1 MAIEPIIFTAVGD
14 PAAVVAIA
22 GQQLANLGYTIT
34 LGADRW
40 SGEAE
45 VGSKV
50 GRVLAGGF
58 VRRMKVTYAVT
69 QGYTDGQWVLTI
81 SPGMSGMGGGA
92 LGVSKS
98 KKEMTSIYESVAE
111 ALARHGHVAAPQ
123 GIQRSSVEG
132 QPAVPP
138 APPIESAPPFPPAPS
153 IESAPPFPPAPPIE
167 SAPPFPTSPP
177 TDGQAPPA
185 GGGNPW

>member
-22 GQQLANLGYTIT
+22 GQQLANLGYTVT

-50 GRVLAGGF
+50 DRALAGGF

-81 SPGMSGMGGGA
+81 SPGMTGMGGGA

-98 KKEMTSIYESVAE
+98 KKEMVSIYESVAE
-111 ALARHGHVAAPQ
+111 ALARHGHVAVPQ
-123 GIQRSSVEG
+123 GIQGS
-132 QPAVPP
+132 PA
-138 APPIESAPPFPPAPS
+138 
-153 IESAPPFPPAPPIE
+153 
-167 SAPPFPTSPP
+167 
-177 TDGQAPPA
+177 DGQAPPA